1 MTAVSVLLPARDAVP
16 YLREAIDSV
25 LRQTVADLELI
36 VIDDGSSD
44 ATPEVL
50 ASIGDPRLRVLR
62 NDAPLGIA
70 GALNRG
76 LELCRGRYVARMD
89 ADDVSVP
96 HRFAAQIAWL
106 DAHGDAGACGSWVR
120 MFCDGWRRDRRL
132 ESDPERIRCALLLFN
147 TMSDPSAMLRR
158 ELVEQV
164 RYDES
169 YRTAPDYDFWARANR
184 RCRLGNVRAL
194 LLHYRVHG
202 AQIGLVARPL
212 RMAEGDRIRRAQL
225 AELGVALTPEEE
237 ALHHSVGRAE
247 LPAPL
252 AAAGSWIE
260 KIVAAKDGFC
270 DRRVLRAV
278 LTEQL
283 LLAVGR
289 NAPAMLGRVA
299 ALITPRT
306 IVSFATRRFDDRRR
320 EVNRPRM
327 GS

>member
-1 MTAVSVLLPARDAVP
+1 MTTVSVLLPARDAAP

-25 LRQTVADLELI
+25 LRQTMPDFELI
-36 VIDDGSSD
+36 VVDDASSD

-50 ASIGDPRLRVLR
+50 ASIDDPRLRVVR

-70 GALNRG
+70 GALGRG
-76 LELCRGRYVARMD
+76 LALCRGRFIARMD
-89 ADDVSVP
+89 ADDLCAP
-96 HRFAAQIAWL
+96 QRFAMQLAWL
-106 DAHGDAGACGSWVR
+106 DAHRDAGACGSWVR
-120 MFCDGWRRDRRL
+120 MFCDGWQRDRRL

-158 ELVEQV
+158 ELVEEV
-164 RYDES
+164 GYDPS
-169 YRTAPDYDFWARANR
+169 FVTAADYDFWARANR

-202 AQIGLVARPL
+202 AQIGGRRPL
-212 RMAEGDRIRRAQL
+212 RVAEADRIRRAQL
-225 AELGVALTPEEE
+225 EDIGVALTPEEE

-247 LPAPL
+247 LPPSL
-252 AAAGSWIE
+252 DAAASWME
-260 KIVAAKDGFC
+260 KIVEAKDGFC

-278 LTEQL
+278 LSEQL

-289 NAPAMLGRVA
+289 NAPRLLGRVA

-320 EVNRPRM
+320 ETNRPA
-327 GS
+327 